1 MGRRTARGLHTA
13 LSALGAILYFL
24 FVIPRWWVLT
34 GDITPTLGI
43 VGRIAT
49 GLPIAAAAV
58 PVMLTLRQSLSP
70 EFKTPELA
78 LRLRA
83 WSAVLHVV
91 AGALLIVTAVV
102 EIWLSLEAAGPWLF
116 AVYGAAGSIAILAI
130 AAFLLSFVAE
140 QPPGPPKPPKVKKEK
155 AIRRTRKR
163 KAKANESEGEQET
176 TPGTGEETD
185 DQVVDK
191 SSADSSADSAVTDAE
206 VTDVEAAEVVV
217 GDEATEVK
225 VDAET
230 TEVTV
235 ADEATEVTVA
245 DEPEHNETTSTGS
258 LLNRR
263 PTDKKRRRLRR

>member
-1 MGRRTARGLHTA
+1 MARRTARGLHTA

-34 GDITPTLGI
+34 GDITPALGTI
-43 VGRIAT
+43 GRIAT

-58 PVMLTLRQSLSP
+58 PVMLTLRQSLNP
-70 EFKTPELA
+70 ELKTPELA

-116 AVYGAAGSIAILAI
+116 AVYGAAGSIAILAV
-130 AAFLLSFVAE
+130 AAFILSFVAE
-140 QPPGPPKPPKVKKEK
+140 RPPGPPKPPKVKKEK
-155 AIRRTRKR
+155 APKREKRGIRQRN
-163 KAKANESEGEQET
+163 AKSDDSDSEQEAT
-176 TPGTGEETD
+176 SDTGGDADEDAGGDARAEAAD
-185 DQVVDK
+185 ESV
-191 SSADSSADSAVTDAE
+191 DSSTDVAVTDAQ
-206 VTDVEAAEVVV
+206 VTDADVTEIVVPDESEQAEPASS
-217 GDEATEVK
+217 GA
-225 VDAET
+225 
-230 TEVTV
+230 
-235 ADEATEVTVA
+235 
-245 DEPEHNETTSTGS
+245 